1 MIQVNIFPNDCI
13 IWNWSPWFLGSIS
26 YLYFARYFISISP
39 IFLMVELCIRL
50 SDPQWVGS
58 LIDFNGVYH
67 CLFVRQVQVKQKCIS
82 MSGWK
87 VHWQVPSKY
96 KIFGQFLFFILT
108 NDSSCRFLSISCPVW
123 GLRVS
128 SNIYLEKTIYWIPV
142 NHVKN
147 PEGRKHLGSN
157 WKLELL

>member
-1 MIQVNIFPNDCI
+1 
-13 IWNWSPWFLGSIS
+13 
-26 YLYFARYFISISP
+26 
-39 IFLMVELCIRL
+39 MVELCIRL

-108 NDSSCRFLSISCPVW
+108 NDSSCRFRSISCPVW

-128 SNIYLEKTIYWIPV
+128 SNREDNLVSIVHYSNEEREDDDDQILNVNWFLTFDLRVFAVLPVVVVVMAIYLSVLIGAPYRQRIS
-142 NHVKN
+142 
-147 PEGRKHLGSN
+147 LS
-157 WKLELL
+157 